1 MISSNS
7 SKAIISKA
15 RAKYGCRLRQKD
27 YQNLINCK
35 SVPEIAAYLKS
46 QTVYSN
52 ILRSIDEKAIHRGRL
67 ETLLREKLFCDLES
81 LCRYKLSSIEHFAQ
95 FIISRSFI
103 GQLIHILML
112 LNSEDKNKNIIPMPK
127 SLFKQTHIDI
137 HALYLANNYNEV
149 LQVLGNTD
157 YGKILERFR
166 PAENTTNIDL
176 PAIENALYTYLYSN
190 VFQIINNHT
199 RGQTKK
205 QLNSIFNNIVDLENY
220 IRIVRL
226 KKRYQSSPE
235 FIRSLLLPF
244 GTIKESTMNAMINA
258 KSHEEA
264 NMEIEK
270 TSIGKKIV
278 NMECNYVDELAL
290 RFKQKISR
298 HNIRFSTVP
307 VVVMFSYVFLLEVEI
322 INIIHIIEG
331 VRYQIPVEEIKRLL
345 IFTE

>member
-1 MISSNS
+1 MISSHS

-15 RAKYGCRLRQKD
+15 RAKYGRRLLQKD
-27 YQNLINCK
+27 YQNLINCR
-35 SVPEIAAYLKS
+35 SVPEIASYLKS

-52 ILRSIDEKAIHRGRL
+52 ILRSIDEKEIHRGRL
-67 ETLLREKLFCDLES
+67 ETLLREKLFCDLDS

-103 GQLIHILML
+103 DQLIHTLML
-112 LNSEDKNKNIIPMPK
+112 LNSDKKNRNMVSMPK
-127 SLFKQTHIDI
+127 LLFKHTHIDM
-137 HALYLANNYNEV
+137 HALYLANDYNEV

-157 YGKILERFR
+157 YGKILEKFK
-166 PAENTTNIDL
+166 PASDENIDL
-176 PAIENALYTYLYSN
+176 PSIENALYTYLYAN
-190 VFQIINNHT
+190 VFDIINKHT
-199 RGQTKK
+199 KGKTKK

-244 GTIKESTMNAMINA
+244 GTIRESTMNAMINA
-258 KSHEEA
+258 KSYEEA
-264 NMEIEK
+264 TMEIEK

-298 HNIRFSTVP
+298 HNIRFSNVP
-307 VVVMFSYVFLLEVEI
+307 AVVMFSYVFLLEVEI